1 MSLTAS
7 CHRFITARTQE
18 RVVVI
23 IIIIP
28 IFFFPRGLES
38 IWIKAEAGRHIGETE
53 SEDEKTV
60 GVRLWASFIFLIG
73 LVQGR
78 RRLCDWL
85 DSGREPGEGAGW
97 TVCPGEKWN
106 FRATL
111 FICLRKPN
119 DFADCPIIHT
129 VWSPWR
135 QMMAYQTSRPHS
147 RIRQLESR

>member
-1 MSLTAS
+1 MSIIAS
-7 CHRFITARTQE
+7 RCRFITARTQE

-28 IFFFPRGLES
+28 IFFPRGPES
-38 IWIKAEAGRHIGETE
+38 IWIKAEAQGHVGETK

-73 LVQGR
+73 SVQGR

-85 DSGREPGEGAGW
+85 DSGERTGEGAGW
-97 TVCPGEKWN
+97 TVCPGEDWN

-111 FICLRKPN
+111 FICLRKLN
-119 DFADCPIIHT
+119 DFVDGPIIHT
-129 VWSPWR
+129 VWRPW
-135 QMMAYQTSRPHS
+135 
-147 RIRQLESR
+147 